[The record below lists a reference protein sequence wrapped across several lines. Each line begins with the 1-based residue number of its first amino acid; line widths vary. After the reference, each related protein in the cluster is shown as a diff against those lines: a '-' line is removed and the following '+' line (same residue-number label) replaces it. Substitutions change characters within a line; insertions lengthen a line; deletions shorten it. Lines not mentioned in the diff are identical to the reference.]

1 MNKQKVHNYYLNELQ
16 EAINIKKKLINK
28 KNDFFNIYKLFNSTI
43 ENKKKIIFAG
53 NGGSASDAQH
63 LATEL
68 TVRYKYNRKALSAIS
83 LATDTSALTAIGN
96 DFGFSY
102 IFSRQIE
109 AVGQEGD
116 LFVAISTSGSSK
128 NIINAAKTAKKK
140 KIKVVSFLGK
150 KKSILQNYSDEF
162 IKIPTFTTARI
173 QEGHIFIGQVI
184 CGLIEENYKIK

>member
-1 MNKQKVHNYYLNELQ
+1 MNKQKVHNYYLNELN
-16 EAINIKKKLINK
+16 EAIKIKKKLVNK

-109 AVGQEGD
+109 AIGQEGD

-150 KKSILQNYSDEF
+150 KKSILEDFSDAF

>member
-1 MNKQKVHNYYLNELQ
+1 MNKQNVHKYYSSELNE
-16 EAINIKKKLINK
+16 AIKIKKKLINK
-28 KNDFFNIYKLFNSTI
+28 KNDFLNIYNLFYSTL
-43 ENKKKIIFAG
+43 ENNNKIIFAG

-96 DFGFSY
+96 DFGFSH
-102 IFSRQIE
+102 IFSRQLE
-109 AVGQEGD
+109 AVGRAGD

-128 NIINAAKTAKKK
+128 NIINAVKTAKKK

-150 KKSILQNYSDEF
+150 KKSILENYSDAF
-162 IKIPTFTTARI
+162 FKIPTFTTARI
-173 QEGHIFIGQVI
+173 QEAHIFIGQVI